1 VPRIQCKAAPYVQ
14 QMYFWGTDGVRHGVW
29 LWSSVAAIPFVPV
42 SRFASKGALCSIHS
56 HPPQACDSAKSIWS
70 LTTLC
75 RTQTISTAACYLMC
89 PSHTGLPPGSW
100 IGRAAEVLQPHVA
113 HKCDPLEPC
122 GRKRVFKAEQESGAQ
137 KAAGAHI
144 KLFFLGGHVPFL
156 H

>member
-1 VPRIQCKAAPYVQ
+1 MEFDCDRQLQQSLSCLCQDLPQRVLCVQYTLIHPRLV
-14 QMYFWGTDGVRHGVW
+14 
-29 LWSSVAAIPFVPV
+29 
-42 SRFASKGALCSIHS
+42 
-56 HPPQACDSAKSIWS
+56 
-70 LTTLC
+70 TLLN
-75 RTQTISTAACYLMC
+75 RS
-89 PSHTGLPPGSW
+89 
-100 IGRAAEVLQPHVA
+100 EVLQPYVA